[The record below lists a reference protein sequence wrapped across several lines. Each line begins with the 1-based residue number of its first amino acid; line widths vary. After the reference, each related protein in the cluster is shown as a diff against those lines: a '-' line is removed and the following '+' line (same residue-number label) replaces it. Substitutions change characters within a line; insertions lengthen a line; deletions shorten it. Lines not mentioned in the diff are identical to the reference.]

1 MCGIIGQFFQKG
13 RCNPEI
19 LRIMRDSMVHRGPDD
34 AGEWYSPDSRVGF
47 AHRRLA
53 IIDLSPAGHQPM
65 LDERGRFC
73 IVFNGEIY
81 NFQYLRCELEG
92 KGHIFRS
99 ESDTEVI
106 LSSYR
111 EWGIDCLQR
120 FNGMFAFSLFDSE
133 ARRLLL
139 ARNRAGEKP
148 LYYWHSNGKF
158 VFASEL
164 KALMADPAFP
174 RILNNQALD
183 YYLAYGYVPGN
194 MCILKGVKKLEAGHA
209 LEYDFEKDEVCSWR
223 YWRLPE
229 PNAANKG
236 DVDDFSYEL
245 EELLKDSVKRQLVA
259 DVPVGVMLSG
269 GLDSS
274 LITAMAVATSPRRIR
289 TFNVSFRGHD
299 GFDESEHARLI
310 AEFFGTQHEELLA
323 EPASVTLL
331 PEIAK
336 QFDEPIADHA
346 IVPTYI
352 LSREIRKH
360 AKVALSGDGGDELF
374 GGYSHYNWILK
385 QENLRRYIP
394 NSLRRC
400 IARVASD
407 YLPLGMRGRNHLI
420 GLSDNH
426 KNTVS
431 HINLYFDHLSRKR
444 LYSPDIRF
452 DDNDLTSECYRSS
465 MSDLTY
471 SLLRQGM
478 EADFRTTLTDGYLVK
493 VDRASMLASLEV
505 RAPLLDYRI
514 IEFAYGRL
522 PDHLKVTKNARKILL
537 RHLAKRLLPKEYD
550 VTRKQGFT
558 MPLHAWFKG
567 DWGAYM
573 ESVLTNSD
581 GNLFSNRFIQDLLSL
596 QKKGYANTN
605 RIFALTMFE
614 LWRQEYKIQVE
625 K

>member
-1 MCGIIGQFFQKG
+1 MCGIVGQVFQEG
-13 RCNPEI
+13 RCNPET
-19 LRIMRDSMVHRGPDD
+19 LRAMRDSMVHRGPDD
-34 AGEWYSPDSRVGF
+34 AGEWYSSDFRVGL

-53 IIDLSPAGHQPM
+53 IIDLSHAGHQPM
-65 LDERGRFC
+65 LDESGRFC

-81 NFQYLRCELEG
+81 NFKELRRELEG
-92 KGHIFRS
+92 QGHIFRS

-106 LSSYR
+106 LASYR
-111 EWGIDCLQR
+111 EWGFECLQR
-120 FNGMFAFSLFDSE
+120 FNGMFAFGLYDSE
-133 ARRLLL
+133 YRRLFL
-139 ARNRAGEKP
+139 ARDRAGEKP

-158 VFASEL
+158 VFTSEL
-164 KALMADPAFP
+164 KAMMADSSFS
-174 RILNNQALD
+174 RILNVQALD

-209 LEYDFEKDEVCSWR
+209 LEYDFEKDEVHIWR
-223 YWRLPE
+223 YWQLPE
-229 PNAANKG
+229 QNAVNKG
-236 DVDDFSYEL
+236 DVDDFSCEL
-245 EELLKDSVKRQLVA
+245 EELLKDSIKRELVA

-274 LITAMAVATSPRRIR
+274 LITAMAAAMSSRRIS

-299 GFDESEHARLI
+299 GFDESAYARKI
-310 AEFFGTQHEELLA
+310 AEFFGTQHEELVA
-323 EPASVTLL
+323 EPASIALL

-346 IVPTYI
+346 IVPTYL

-385 QENLRRYIP
+385 QGNFRRYVP

-400 IARVASD
+400 IARVASN

-420 GLSDNH
+420 GLSADYRNSI
-426 KNTVS
+426 S

-444 LYSPDIRF
+444 IYSPDTRH
-452 DDNDLTSECYRSS
+452 DDISVTPEIYRSS
-465 MSDLTY
+465 LPDPTQ
-471 SLLRQGM
+471 SLLRQVM
-478 EADFRTTLTDGYLVK
+478 EADFRTTLADGYLVK
-493 VDRASMLASLEV
+493 VDRASMLASLEI

-522 PDHLKVTKNARKILL
+522 PDYLKVTENARKVLL
-537 RHLAKRLLPKEYD
+537 RKLAKRLLPKEYD

-573 ESVLTNSD
+573 ESVLMNSD
-581 GNLFSNRFIQDLLSL
+581 GSFFNKRFIQNLLSL
-596 QKKGYANTN
+596 QKKGYSNTN

-614 LWRQEYKIQVE
+614 LWRREYKVSL
-625 K
+625 